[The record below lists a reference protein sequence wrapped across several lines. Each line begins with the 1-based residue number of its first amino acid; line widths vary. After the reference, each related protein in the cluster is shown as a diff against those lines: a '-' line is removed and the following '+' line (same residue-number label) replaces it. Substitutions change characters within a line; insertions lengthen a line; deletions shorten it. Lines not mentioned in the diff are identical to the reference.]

1 MPNISVEE
9 HKGARMYDVVTIYEN
24 NKRRHVVIEIPT
36 GRTIEKFTD
45 FNRAKKAKNAL
56 NKELE
61 RELRE
66 VGK

>member
-1 MPNISVEE
+1 
-9 HKGARMYDVVTIYEN
+9 MYEVVTIYEN
-24 NKRRHVVIEIPT
+24 NKRRHVVIEQPT
-36 GRTIEKFTD
+36 GRMIEKFTD

-66 VGK
+66 VER